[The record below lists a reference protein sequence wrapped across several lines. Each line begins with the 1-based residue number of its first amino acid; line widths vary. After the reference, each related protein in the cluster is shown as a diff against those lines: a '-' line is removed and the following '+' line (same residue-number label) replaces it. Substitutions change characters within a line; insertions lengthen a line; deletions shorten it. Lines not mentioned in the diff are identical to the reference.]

1 MDLRIAATVL
11 LNFYEGD
18 RLPLYAR
25 SMKTIQSV
33 LFKNPFYVVGITVG
47 AEYLLVISASTGA
60 SNSLVKMFTFTLQDL
75 A

>member
-11 LNFYEGD
+11 LNFYEGA

-47 AEYLLVISASTGA
+47 AEYLLVISVSFNWSFKLLG
-60 SNSLVKMFTFTLQDL
+60 
-75 A
+75 